1 MSGRG
6 SPPMAGVAS
15 VPSERGLVTEVEE
28 PAREVGADEPGAPG
42 NKDSLDGH
50 RRIVSDLV

>member
-1 MSGRG
+1 
-6 SPPMAGVAS
+6 MAGVAS

-28 PAREVGADEPGAPG
+28 PAREVGTDEPGAPG